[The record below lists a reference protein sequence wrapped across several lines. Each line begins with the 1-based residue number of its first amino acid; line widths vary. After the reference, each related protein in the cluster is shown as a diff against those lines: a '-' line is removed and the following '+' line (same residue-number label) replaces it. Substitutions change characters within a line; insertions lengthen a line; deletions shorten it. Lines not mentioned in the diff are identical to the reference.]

1 MDSFLT
7 TTIMPQ
13 AERRANDSLMV
24 LLMQQI
30 HQKVED
36 MDKKLSQ
43 HMSEETLLLAEEI
56 AKLINKAFPGEDP
69 LGHRTY
75 HETQMQAA
83 ADRAAFWKAMRIE
96 ISKWGIIGLLGWLV
110 YAAWISFLKGPR

>member
-1 MDSFLT
+1 MNSFPPT
-7 TTIMPQ
+7 NIAPEV
-13 AERRANDSLMV
+13 ERRANDSLMV
-24 LLMQQI
+24 LLMQEVHKKI
-30 HQKVED
+30 EE
-36 MDKKLSQ
+36 MDKKLTQ

-69 LGHRTY
+69 LGHRIY

-96 ISKWGIIGLLGWLV
+96 IGKWGIIGLLGWML
-110 YAAWISFLKGPR
+110 YAAWIAFLKGPK